1 MKREI
6 VLPGSLL
13 ITGNNLKA
21 GLYTFKEDSSIY
33 AGLLGLFERD
43 SIKDKGVVNIIP
55 LKGKYYPKEG
65 DNVIGIIVKTHLF
78 SWLVDINSF
87 VYAILPFANAV
98 KAKGKKKVKKFELNL
113 ANYLSIGDVI
123 YAKIVSF
130 DRNSPPILSLKE
142 KKGLGKVTSGF
153 LLNISPAK
161 IPRFIGKKLSMI
173 NMIREKL
180 GIKIIVGRNG
190 RIIAFTDDE
199 NKIEILK
206 KIIEK
211 IELESHT
218 SGLTDRIKMFLES
231 VKNV

>member
-13 ITGNNLKA
+13 AIGENLKP

-33 AGLLGLFERD
+33 AGLLGLFEKD
-43 SIKDKGVVNIIP
+43 SVKDGEIVNIIP

-65 DNVIGIIVKTHLF
+65 DNVIGIVVRTHLF

-87 VYAILPFANAV
+87 VYATLPFANAV
-98 KAKGKKKVKKFELNL
+98 KEKRKKKKKFELNL

-123 YAKIVSF
+123 YATIVNF
-130 DRNSPPILSLKE
+130 DRNSPPILSLTD
-142 KKGLGKVTSGF
+142 KKGLGKVTSGC
-153 LLNISPAK
+153 LLTMSPAK
-161 IPRFIGKKLSMI
+161 IPRLIGKKSSMI

-190 RIIAFTDDE
+190 RIIAFTDDY

-218 SGLTDRIKMFLES
+218 SGLTDRIKMFLEGS
-231 VKNV
+231 KNV

>member
-6 VLPGSLL
+6 VLPGTLL
-13 ITGNNLKA
+13 ATGENLKP
-21 GLYTFKEDSSIY
+21 GLYTFKEDISIY
-33 AGLLGLFERD
+33 AGLLGLFE
-43 SIKDKGVVNIIP
+43 KDTVKKGEVINIIP

-65 DNVIGIIVKTHLF
+65 DNVIGIVVRTYLF

-87 VYAILPFANAV
+87 VYATLPFSNAV
-98 KAKGKKKVKKFELNL
+98 KEKRKKKRKFELNL
-113 ANYLSIGDVI
+113 ANYLSVGDVI

-142 KKGLGKVTSGF
+142 KKGLGKVTSGY
-153 LLNISPAK
+153 LITMSPAK
-161 IPRFIGKKLSMI
+161 IPRLIGKKSSMI

-190 RIIAFTDDE
+190 RVIAFTDDL

-218 SGLTDRIKMFLES
+218 SGLTDRIKMFLEAS
-231 VKNV
+231 KNV